1 MTSQKLKHSG
11 APNDLLN
18 VKVNLNCLS
27 EILYIVTSV
36 IEGATTLLE
45 VLYLR
50 FNRESTCSET
60 KEIIHYPLVIPIAKL
75 GPAIHALTR
84 FSGESAPAKVKPPLS
99 LMPVICLP
107 SQWTRFTVLLPLL
120 LPINWE
126 HVEPYFHRPTDY
138 PQANPLSSLLIPR
151 AKALY
156 TC

>member
-1 MTSQKLKHSG
+1 M
-11 APNDLLN
+11 
-18 VKVNLNCLS
+18 NLNCFLYVLS
-27 EILYIVTSV
+27 FLTAAVD
-36 IEGATTLLE
+36 GATTLL
-45 VLYLR
+45 VALYLG
-50 FNRESTCSET
+50 FNHESTCSET

>member
-1 MTSQKLKHSG
+1 M
-11 APNDLLN
+11 
-18 VKVNLNCLS
+18 NLNCLS

-36 IEGATTLLE
+36 IEGAKTLLE

-107 SQWTRFTVLLPLL
+107 SQWTRFTVLMALL
-120 LPINWE
+120 LPI
-126 HVEPYFHRPTDY
+126 
-138 PQANPLSSLLIPR
+138 A
-151 AKALY
+151 
-156 TC
+156 